1 MDIGSVGSI
10 GVAGV
15 VLAVVSGSVSF
26 VIGRILSR
34 KRREK
39 KALRDRV
46 AAQAGD
52 SRQVRRARPKRW
64 SGDVHQR

>member
-1 MDIGSVGSI
+1 MDIGNVGNVGSVG
-10 GVAGV
+10 VVGV

-52 SRQVRRARPKRW
+52 SRQVRRAR
-64 SGDVHQR
+64 QRKG